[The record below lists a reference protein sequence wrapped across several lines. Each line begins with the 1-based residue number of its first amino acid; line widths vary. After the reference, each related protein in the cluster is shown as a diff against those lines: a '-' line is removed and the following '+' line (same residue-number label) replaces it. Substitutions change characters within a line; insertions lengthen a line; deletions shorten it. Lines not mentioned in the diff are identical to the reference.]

1 MQNTNDQFEPEDIDD
16 SEEDD
21 GETNSDEQQMSY
33 LKGLKSQYDNV
44 TNYTR
49 EK

>member
-21 GETNSDEQQMSY
+21 GETNSD
-33 LKGLKSQYDNV
+33 
-44 TNYTR
+44 
-49 EK
+49 